1 MLQIRTA
8 KLVVGWFIGLAL
20 AALPVAAWA
29 GNLLQ
34 NDGLEAPFVKYGEWS
49 SQGVTFNL
57 EVANGWE
64 RFFVPAGTY
73 DDGSKLRYF
82 RASALQFLYHMTEKR
97 DGEDAQLFWS
107 TKPFDAGIYQQI
119 TGLTPGE
126 TYGVQAGILQV
137 YGKTTRPAQ
146 NGKMF
151 RSLGLDP
158 TGGTD
163 PAAATVIWGPEES
176 RTPNWFYPGVGAQAI
191 SSTMTVFVRVRS
203 LYDAPTYEENSVWVD
218 DAFMDIAPTTSLNLT
233 VDSATQVTANWS
245 GAARSGFHRFAYEAQ
260 YRQATASAWTDLQ
273 IFSST
278 SSAST
283 NAAKSFA
290 VEPGVEYVVR
300 ARTWH
305 EQDGGDGHE
314 IPGPWVEKNIQ
325 TGGFITGRVLNSQG
339 NPVSG
344 AVVSAPGISA
354 SATTTGSGAF
364 ELNTGAGGF
373 EVTATA
379 GNRAS
384 TPVWVT
390 VPTVVDIVPITLTLR
405 PPDDA
410 ITNGDFSAGLS
421 GWSVTGDSPVT
432 TTAEYRSGGGSL
444 ALTGTGAASQTVT
457 VAGMYRPVLSFWYKL
472 VGDGG
477 DTFSAQLTGATGE
490 SLALTAGG
498 FTAATPGDW
507 QFISLPLNY
516 TEIYTGPV
524 WVSFNLT
531 QTGGLSDTVVYL
543 DEVSLG
549 KSWGGP
555 IKTFLP
561 LVIRN

>member
-1 MLQIRTA
+1 MLQIRKS

-73 DDGSKLRYF
+73 DNGSKLRYF

-126 TYGVQAGILQV
+126 SYGVQAGILQV

-151 RSLGLDP
+151 RSLGIDP

-163 PAAATVIWGPEES
+163 PTASTVIWGPEES

-191 SSTMTVFVRVRS
+191 SSTVTVFVRVRS
-203 LYDAPTYEENSVWVD
+203 LDDAPTYEENSVWVD
-218 DAFMDIAPTTSLNLT
+218 DVFMDVAPTTSLNLT
-233 VDSATQVTANWS
+233 VDSATQVTASWS
-245 GAARSGFHRFAYEAQ
+245 GAPRSGFSLFAYEAQ
-260 YRQATASAWTDLQ
+260 YRKTTASAWTGLQ

-283 NAAKSFA
+283 NTAKSFA
-290 VEPGVEYVVR
+290 VEPGIEYVVR

-305 EQDGGDGHE
+305 EQTGGDGHE
-314 IPGPWVEKNIQ
+314 IPGPWVEQHIS
-325 TGGFITGRVLNSQG
+325 TGGFITGRVLNSEG

-344 AVVSAPGISA
+344 ATVTAAGLSAVTS
-354 SATTTGSGAF
+354 TGNGAF
-364 ELNTGAGGF
+364 ELNTGAGVF
-373 EVTATA
+373 EITATT

-384 TPVWVT
+384 TPISVT
-390 VPTVVDIVPITLTLR
+390 VPTVVDIVPLTLTLR

-410 ITNGDFSAGLS
+410 ITNGDFSAGLN
-421 GWSVTGDSPVT
+421 GWAVIGGSLIT
-432 TTAEYRSGGGSL
+432 TTAEYRSGGSSLQLGGSATL
-444 ALTGTGAASQTVT
+444 SQTAA

-472 VGDGG
+472 TGDGG
-477 DTFSAQLTGATGE
+477 DTFSAYITPSGGGVW
-490 SLALTAGG
+490 SLADSS
-498 FTAATPGDW
+498 FTAPGGW
-507 QFISLPLNY
+507 QFVSLPLNY
-516 TEIYTGPV
+516 TEVYTGPV